1 MRNIKLSRFKHFLMC
16 ILAILID
23 MTYHTKL
30 FAYKVYDTSN
40 PSYCDSYCKAQGYAF
55 GNAMHCL
62 QAVSIELHS
71 GMVSYYGNSYN
82 KCLCL
87 VSMENQAR
95 TNCGNPGTCSAYG
108 VSNATGARLH
118 VLNANNS
125 FSCNAGYGGC
135 RCNSG
140 YYASNQSCVKCSVG
154 YKCTGGSLVPKG
166 MTTKVGSTACG
177 SGYYQPATGG
187 STCLSCASGYYNNRT
202 AQSRCTACSS
212 GTYAN
217 GTGRSKC
224 DPCGMG
230 YYQSLTGQK
239 SCTTCPPL
247 GGEMMPTDGNGANNI
262 SKCYVPAD
270 FDITDSAGHTY
281 VFTANC
287 YYAS

>member
-95 TNCGNPGTCSAYG
+95 TNCGNTGECSTHG
-108 VSNATGARLH
+108 ISNATGRRLH
-118 VLNANNS
+118 VLNASNS
-125 FSCNAGYGGC
+125 FNCNAGYGEC
-135 RCNSG
+135 RCNNG
-140 YYASNQSCVKCSVG
+140 YYASNQSCVQCSVG
-154 YKCTGGSLVPKG
+154 YSCTGGSLVPQG
-166 MTTKVGSTACG
+166 MTTNVGSRACSVGYYQAFKGKDACTACS
-177 SGYYQPATGG
+177 SGYYNKTTGQ
-187 STCLSCASGYYNNRT
+187 SKCTACASGYYNPSS
-202 AQSRCTACSS
+202 AQYSCT
-212 GTYAN
+212 
-217 GTGRSKC
+217 
-224 DPCGMG
+224 PCGMG
-230 YYQSLTGQK
+230 YFQSRTGQ
-239 SCTTCPPL
+239 STCETCPTL
-247 GGEMMPTDGNGANNI
+247 GSVAGASNSGTSNI
-262 SKCYVPAD
+262 TGCYIAD
-270 FDITDSAGHTY
+270 NVGLFSDDKGMYTFAID
-281 VFTANC
+281 C
-287 YYAS
+287 YYTS